1 MAPKRKSQRELNYSK
16 FSKSID
22 KGKDKVPLV
31 VLEKRLAKLKKIVKA
46 RGGKA

>member
-1 MAPKRKSQRELNYSK
+1 MSRHKKSE
-16 FSKSID
+16 
-22 KGKDKVPLV
+22 KGKGKVPLI